1 MNQME
6 KLLQEIDQEYEDGSL
21 TYAEYQQTVTDILND
36 FDND

>member
-6 KLLQEIDQEYEDGSL
+6 KLLQEVDQEYEDGLL
-21 TYAEYQQTVTDILND
+21 TYAEYQQTVADILND

>member
-6 KLLQEIDQEYEDGSL
+6 KLLQEVDQEYEEGLL
-21 TYAEYQQTVTDILND
+21 TYAEYQQTVADILND